1 MNTIETLQRA
11 AARMREERDR
21 LELYTEQVRRQ
32 ALYLALKHVSSAI
45 SEIDEAATLVGG
57 SFFDGSDEAVA
68 ACMRCG
74 SPREGDLCS
83 DETCPYSEHAPD
95 EPSKLL
101 QDPPPKP
108 EPVPVAV
115 GSSRRERV
123 LSQLTCVEWRRTKT
137 IAAALGMS
145 QENVGFTLR
154 LLRVDGLVEQDG
166 NRGPWRLVP
175 PKGVEG
181 AEGPA
186 CPTGD
191 QQLDQSEE
199 EVPADG
205 PLA

>member
-1 MNTIETLQRA
+1 
-11 AARMREERDR
+11 MREECDR

-57 SFFDGSDEAVA
+57 SFFDGSEDAVHSDRDLVGNDVLVRTLEGPKI
-68 ACMRCG
+68 MRQVAT
-74 SPREGDLCS
+74 L
-83 DETCPYSEHAPD
+83 
-95 EPSKLL
+95 
-101 QDPPPKP
+101 PPKP